1 MGKCRLNPAHSLFHQ
16 YALIPAKPVS
26 DKNIRLKG
34 ALFFSCFLFSKSNY
48 SVRVFRECVFS
59 VLSGKDRLRRLKYYI
74 ILILIR
80 IKLCKFTVA
89 NRLNLHFGF
98 VTEIIN
104 IQYSFPRLVT
114 QVISV
119 FESLILAVISRASS
133 LVEVATTLGFHVFII
148 ISSICAEGW
157 NHIVSAV

>member
-114 QVISV
+114 QVNNI
-119 FESLILAVISRASS
+119 ESHFCFRIIDFSCNIKGLITGGSCDNIRFPRLY
-133 LVEVATTLGFHVFII
+133 HHFINM
-148 ISSICAEGW
+148 C
-157 NHIVSAV
+157 